1 MRKILLATLI
11 VIPFFWSSIELKKP
25 SKLPVHPPAKVW
37 NLPDA
42 VKKFVTT
49 STVYKT
55 VEHWASKLWPF

>member
-11 VIPFFWSSIELKKP
+11 IIPFFWGPSELKSH
-25 SKLPVHPPAKVW
+25 SKRPAHPPAKVW
-37 NLPDA
+37 NLPET

-55 VEHWASKLWPF
+55 VEHWVSKLWPF